1 VAVADEGRD
10 PVAVADGGADEQR
23 RVGTG
28 HDPACGDSGTLAG
41 IVRGEEE
48 VPPSRAR

>member
-1 VAVADEGRD
+1 
-10 PVAVADGGADEQR
+10 
-23 RVGTG
+23 VGTG